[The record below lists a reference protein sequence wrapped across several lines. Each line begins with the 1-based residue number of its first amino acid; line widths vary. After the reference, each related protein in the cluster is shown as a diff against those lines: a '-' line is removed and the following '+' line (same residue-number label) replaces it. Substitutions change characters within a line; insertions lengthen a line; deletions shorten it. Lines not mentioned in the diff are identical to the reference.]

1 MWKSIG
7 GDIMIDPEK
16 MMTGLF
22 KEINTALKNMSKA
35 KTVEDKLAH
44 SEVVK
49 NLCESLGVFL
59 DFANN
64 MMPFDMDDE

>member
-1 MWKSIG
+1 M
-7 GDIMIDPEK
+7 DPDK
-16 MMTGLF
+16 IMTGLF
-22 KEINTALKNMSKA
+22 KEMNSALKGMSKA
-35 KTVEDKLAH
+35 KTVEDKLAY

-59 DFANN
+59 DFANT